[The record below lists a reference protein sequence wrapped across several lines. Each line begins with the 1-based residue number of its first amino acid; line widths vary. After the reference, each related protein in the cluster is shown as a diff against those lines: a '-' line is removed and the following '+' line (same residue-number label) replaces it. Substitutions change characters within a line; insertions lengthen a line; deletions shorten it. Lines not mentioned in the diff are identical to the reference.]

1 MQLLDTYD
9 WIAIGLYF
17 AVLFGVALWVIF
29 QKQENTE
36 DYFLAGRNVGWFV
49 VGSSIFASNIGSE
62 HVVGLAGTGAAGKF
76 PLIIYE
82 LHAWV
87 VLMLGWVFLPFYA
100 RSGVFTMPQF
110 LEKRFDQRSRTF
122 LSVISLIV
130 YVITKVSVTIYAGG
144 IVVAALLGIEF
155 WTGALATVVLT
166 GIYTVF
172 GGMRAVLYT
181 ETLQTIVLIIGAATL
196 TYLGLDAVGGWSS
209 MKQELGPQFFNMWR
223 SASDPEFPW
232 PSLFLTSTIVG
243 IWYWCTDQYIVQRAL
258 TAKNVTE
265 GRRGTIFGGLLKLM
279 PVFLFLIPGVIA
291 LVLKQRGQISWDSPD
306 AAFATLLSGIMP
318 SGLRGLV
325 AAGLLAALMSSL
337 ASVFNSCSTLFTID
351 IYQKRNPNASEKKLV
366 NVGRVATIVV
376 VIAGIIWIPI
386 MANISG
392 VLYEYLQSV
401 QAYIAPPIT
410 AVFLLGIFMPRI
422 NSNGAYITLV
432 GGLILGFFRIA
443 MEVMS
448 KSGIISEGSVLH
460 SFGTMNFLHFGVVS
474 FVLCVGTAIIVS
486 LLSPAPSSAQVDG
499 LTFSTLT
506 QEQKDDNKVSYN
518 WIDIIASL
526 FVLSIV
532 IFIMMYFNGK

>member
-9 WIAIGLYF
+9 WIAIGIYF
-17 AVLFGVALWVIF
+17 ALLFGVALWVIF
-29 QKQENTE
+29 QKSENTE

-100 RSGVFTMPQF
+100 RSGVFTMPEF
-110 LEKRFDQRSRTF
+110 LERRFDERSRRF
-122 LSVISLIV
+122 LSIISLIA

-166 GIYTVF
+166 GIYTVL

-181 ETLQTIVLIIGAATL
+181 ETLQTIVLVIGAAML
-196 TYLGLDAVGGWSS
+196 TILGLDAVGGWNS
-209 MKQELGPQFFNMWR
+209 MREELGPQFFNMWR
-223 SASDPEFPW
+223 SASDPDFPW

-258 TAKNVTE
+258 TAKNLKE
-265 GRRGTIFGGLLKLM
+265 GRRGTIFGAFLKLM

-291 LVLKQRGQISWDSPD
+291 LVLKQRGQIQWDTPD
-306 AAFATLLSGIMP
+306 AAFATLLTSIMP

-337 ASVFNSCSTLFTID
+337 ASVFNSCSTLYTID
-351 IYQKRNPNASEKKLV
+351 IYKKRNPDASEKKLV
-366 NVGRVATIVV
+366 SVGRIATFIV

-410 AVFLLGIFMPRI
+410 AVFLLGIFLPRI
-422 NSNGAYITLV
+422 NSNGAYVTLV
-432 GGLILGFFRIA
+432 GGLALGFFRIA
-443 MEVMS
+443 MEVLS
-448 KSGIISEGSVLH
+448 KSGSIPEGTLLH
-460 SFGTMNFLHFGVVS
+460 NFGTMNFLHFGVIS
-474 FVLCVGTAIIVS
+474 FVLCLGAAIIVS
-486 LLSPAPSSAQVDG
+486 LLGPEPLKAQVEG
-499 LTFSTLT
+499 LTLGNLSD
-506 QEQKDDNKVSYN
+506 QQKAENKTSYN
-518 WIDIIASL
+518 WVDIVASL
-526 FVLSIV
+526 FVLAIV
-532 IFIMMYFNGK
+532 IFVMVYFNGK